1 MTKVALSPKE
11 LGPPVGPFSLA
22 VRTNGLVFLSGQVGL
37 DPQTK
42 KLVEGGVRP
51 QTTQAFKNLQLVL
64 ESAGKSFDN
73 VVRVGVYL
81 TSISDFVAMNEIYA
95 TYFAEPYPARTT
107 IAVSALPLGA
117 CVEVDMVAE

>member
-1 MTKVALSPKE
+1 MTKAALSPKE

-22 VRTNGLVFLSGQVGL
+22 VQSNGLVFLSGQVGL

-42 KLVEGGVRP
+42 KLVDGGVQP
-51 QTTQAFKNLQLVL
+51 QTAQAFKNLKLVL
-64 ESAGKSFDN
+64 ESAGKSFEN

-95 TYFAEPYPARTT
+95 TYFTEPYPARTT
-107 IAVSALPLGA
+107 IAVSALPLSA
-117 CVEVDMVAE
+117 CVEIDMVAE